1 MKGKSIVAI
10 VISIIMIV
18 AGGYLLFNLAFLLF
32 ALIVNTTMQM
42 SGQSDTDPP
51 PGILARLLGYT
62 GIGLLTYLGL
72 KYFSN
77 HSQLKHTLR
86 ATFLTLPLMALLVSI
101 GIAFHQ
107 QADAIILGIGAVVMI
122 PVLIYLYAKKLPWM
136 YWLATFYVAALGV
149 IVIIK
154 NIQI

>member
-18 AGGYLLFNLAFLLF
+18 VGGYLLFNLAFLLF

-42 SGQSDTDPP
+42 SGQSDTDP